1 MKIRTRKIGAI
12 LIGVAILIVVGYSI
26 FKIISG
32 REVGFQEV
40 IVIGTLLMMFFSAL
54 TWGTKEQKDGILQEE
69 ELGQRI
75 IEKSS
80 KISYFI
86 LLFFIL
92 AAVAADQFINHTVN
106 IFLLAVLGLAIILL
120 PFVEFV
126 VAKKYQ

>member
-1 MKIRTRKIGAI
+1 MGTRKIGAI
-12 LIGVAILIVVGYSI
+12 IFGTATLIVIGYSI
-26 FKIISG
+26 FKVITG
-32 REVGFQEV
+32 KEVGFNDV
-40 IVIGTLLMMFFSAL
+40 IVIGTLLMMFFSAI
-54 TWGTKEQKDGILQEE
+54 TWGNKEEKDGILQEE

-75 IEKSS
+75 MEKSS

-92 AAVAADQFINHTVN
+92 VAVAGDKLINGTINV
-106 IFLLAVLGLAIILL
+106 FLLGILGLAMIIL